1 MPKFL
6 ICLLIV
12 LSQVLSVSAGNVRV
26 YRQIPAENVKA
37 SASSAISS
45 SPAANVVNGKGMT
58 AGGHVSNNLGEGM
71 WVSEPSLMPVR
82 YSSGTA
88 EGAAWFLCEFTD
100 VENVDQIRIWNHN
113 QNELTRRGL
122 RKVYID

>member
-71 WVSEPSLMPVR
+71 WVSE
-82 YSSGTA
+82 
-88 EGAAWFLCEFTD
+88 D
-100 VENVDQIRIWNHN
+100 D
-113 QNELTRRGL
+113 L
-122 RKVYID
+122 RVGR